1 MKKINVAVL
10 GATGCVGREML
21 KVLAEREFPVGQ
33 LRLLASARSAGR
45 RIEFRGREYTVE
57 EADEASFAGMDLV
70 LGAASNALAQRFAP
84 AIVPPSL
91 P

>member
-45 RIEFRGREYTVE
+45 RI
-57 EADEASFAGMDLV
+57 
-70 LGAASNALAQRFAP
+70 
-84 AIVPPSL
+84 
-91 P
+91 